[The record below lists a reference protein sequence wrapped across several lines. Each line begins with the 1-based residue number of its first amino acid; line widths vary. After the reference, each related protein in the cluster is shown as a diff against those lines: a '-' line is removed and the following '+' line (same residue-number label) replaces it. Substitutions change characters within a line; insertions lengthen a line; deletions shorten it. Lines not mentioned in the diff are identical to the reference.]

1 MSRCR
6 ARKRHRR
13 RTHDGNFVDFV
24 VDDGVRARL
33 RTTKSR
39 ETRRKRSRARAAPRR
54 SRRHLATSTPHAR
67 DDALRRARDDAAV
80 RDATGD
86 DDAIGDARARR
97 DDDAMDDDA
106 RDDDEDEDDDERRL
120 TRNDC

>member
-1 MSRCR
+1 M
-6 ARKRHRR
+6 
-13 RTHDGNFVDFV
+13 
-24 VDDGVRARL
+24 
-33 RTTKSR
+33 
-39 ETRRKRSRARAAPRR
+39 
-54 SRRHLATSTPHAR
+54 RRHLATSTPHAR

-106 RDDDEDEDDDERRL
+106 RDDDEDDDDDDDDDAMEDDDDDDDDDATGRDGRGTRAGRR
-120 TRNDC
+120 R

>member
-1 MSRCR
+1 M
-6 ARKRHRR
+6 
-13 RTHDGNFVDFV
+13 
-24 VDDGVRARL
+24 
-33 RTTKSR
+33 
-39 ETRRKRSRARAAPRR
+39 
-54 SRRHLATSTPHAR
+54 RRHLATSTPHAR

-106 RDDDEDEDDDERRL
+106 RDDDEDDDDEDDDDDAMEDDDDDDDDATGRDGRGTRAGRR
-120 TRNDC
+120 R